1 MMRSLVERFLALCRR
16 LLGRRRVQGRT
27 DDLAERESLDQI
39 WRAECT
45 EMAAILERK
54 DPGRDRR

>member
-1 MMRSLVERFLALCRR
+1 MGSLVERFLALCRCR
-16 LLGRRRVQGRT
+16 LGRRRVQDLT
-27 DDLAERESLDQI
+27 DDLAECESLDQI

-45 EMAAILERK
+45 EMAEILERK